1 MSHADRCMEKLF
13 DEGTVLKKAIE
24 WMGEGNDDLSLKTTA
39 ALIVANI
46 ARNGVYLSPFLISDH
61 FLAFSVSTF

>member
-1 MSHADRCMEKLF
+1 MDKLF

-24 WMGEGNDDLSLKTTA
+24 WMGEENDDLSLKATA

-46 ARNGVYLSPFLISDH
+46 ARNGLYALWQCIVLYRKWLPLFESGYWNLY
-61 FLAFSVSTF
+61 

>member
-1 MSHADRCMEKLF
+1 MSLADRCMEKLF

-61 FLAFSVSTF
+61 F